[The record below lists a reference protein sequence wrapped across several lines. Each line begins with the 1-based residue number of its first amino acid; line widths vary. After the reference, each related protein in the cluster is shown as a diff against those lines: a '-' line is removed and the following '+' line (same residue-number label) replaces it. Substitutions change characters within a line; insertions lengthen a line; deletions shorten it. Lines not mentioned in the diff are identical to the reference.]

1 MRKLVLGLAAAVALS
16 LCVRVSSAADDAKK
30 VSGVL
35 IDDHCAA
42 GMMKKDDPEKAAAGH
57 KVACALKCA
66 KDNGHFV
73 VISGKKEL
81 KLDKHGEELAMD
93 YLSKPD
99 AKTAV
104 TITGTV
110 MGDEIKVDSIMAK
123 EKEASKG

>member
-1 MRKLVLGLAAAVALS
+1 MRKLVLGLAAAFALG
-16 LCVRVSSAADDAKK
+16 LCVRIASAADEK

-42 GMMKKDDPEKAAAGH
+42 NMMKKDNPEKAAESH

-73 VISGKKEL
+73 LISGKKEM

-99 AKTAV
+99 AKTDV

-110 MGDEIKVDSIMAK
+110 TGDEIKVDSIMPKA
-123 EKEASKG
+123 KEASKG